1 MTALA
6 GTLQDSLKAGALIC
20 RHPCVIALVAS

>member
-1 MTALA
+1 MWPMTALA

-20 RHPCVIALVAS
+20 RRQGV